1 MRLRRESDILGMPF
15 SSIGPNLSVLGK
27 SLRRTAIVAQN
38 EPISGS
44 AAAQAPAV
52 GLHAPSRHSVK
63 VKCPD
68 WNLDRHKLFEGPC
81 KPKQRESPADE
92 EA

>member
-1 MRLRRESDILGMPF
+1 MGVLQRKRR
-15 SSIGPNLSVLGK
+15 
-27 SLRRTAIVAQN
+27 R
-38 EPISGS
+38 SGCTS
-44 AAAQAPAV
+44 
-52 GLHAPSRHSVK
+52 APSRHSVK